1 MEIDND
7 FKFDEIL
14 YLRHDVDQ
22 KPRMVLNIIIGKQG
36 VMYEVISGTEVSIH
50 FGSELSK
57 EKTVF

>member
-7 FKFDEIL
+7 FTFDEIL
-14 YLRHDVDQ
+14 YLKHDIDQ

-36 VMYEVISGTEVSIH
+36 VMYEVISGMEVSIH